1 MFWFLQYSMLHL
13 TPPMSAPDEL
23 RQCKK
28 LVNEAGYLEVNNETL
43 QSTRYPN
50 IFSIGDCSSA
60 PTSKTAAA
68 VGGYTL
74 IQCIMFVCLLF
85 SVHLRIC
92 HSYGDVTIASDML

>member
-1 MFWFLQYSMLHL
+1 MLHL

-74 IQCIMFVCLLF
+74 IQCIMFVSCFLSTLDYF
-85 SVHLRIC
+85 TLMETSPLP
-92 HSYGDVTIASDML
+92 VTCCKI